1 MRATRRVAK
10 NGQIS
15 LPPEIMTVLGIEP
28 GDYIEFEVIGI
39 VKKGSE
45 IGKSGILNPQM
56 ATLEPILA

>member
-15 LPPEIMTVLGIEP
+15 LPPEIITVLGIEP